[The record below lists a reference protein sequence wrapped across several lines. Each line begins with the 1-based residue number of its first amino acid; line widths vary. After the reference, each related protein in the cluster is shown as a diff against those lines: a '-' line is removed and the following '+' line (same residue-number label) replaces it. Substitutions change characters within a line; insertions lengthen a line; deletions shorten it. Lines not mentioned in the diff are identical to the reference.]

1 MTERILTVPNLFTFL
16 RIGLIPLFLSFMIQH
31 DQRKALIVFF
41 IAASTDLLDGI
52 AARLLKQK
60 SKIGALLDPAG
71 DKLLMTAA
79 IIALSIPSISSPNVI
94 PLWLTVFVIGRDL
107 YIVYGSIVIYRRTR
121 HSTFTPTFIGKMSTV
136 CQMSILVLVLFFNAN
151 NSPQPNLIW
160 LYILTLIL
168 AIVSGIQYTIIGRR
182 IYYEKIA
189 SKQNNPNQ
197 S

>member
-16 RIGLIPLFLSFMIQH
+16 RIGLIPLFLSYMIQH
-31 DQRKALIVFF
+31 DQRRALIVFF

-79 IIALSIPSISSPNVI
+79 IVALSIPSISHPNAI
-94 PLWLTVFVIGRDL
+94 PLWLTVVIIGRDL
-107 YIVYGSIVIYRRTR
+107 YIVAGSVVMYKRTR

-136 CQMSILVLVLFFNAN
+136 CQMSVLVLVLFSNVN

-160 LYILTLIL
+160 LYILTLGLTI
-168 AIVSGIQYTIIGRR
+168 ISGIQYTIIGRR
-182 IYYEKIA
+182 IYYEKLA
-189 SKQNNPNQ
+189 AKK
-197 S
+197 